1 MFEKDKFNPNKVRL
15 IFLDVDGVLISNR
28 TMLQSGYWATSCK
41 DYEIPDAMYRSGKGR
56 VILKEPYVNHAE
68 SVDPIAVTLLNKL
81 METTDAYIVLSSTW
95 REGLDME
102 GVKQV
107 LGAMGINTHRVIGRT
122 SQNEGSRGDQI
133 WNFIQ
138 GMKERR
144 IGEFGDFFVNSGFL
158 IDELEGVVM
167 TLDSYVIID
176 DINAFRPEQQDKFVQ
191 TSEDDGLLLSD
202 ILIAGSIL
210 IRRDFTVRML
220 QDQEVTDARLIRI
233 KT

>member
-1 MFEKDKFNPNKVRL
+1 
-15 IFLDVDGVLISNR
+15 
-28 TMLQSGYWATSCK
+28 
-41 DYEIPDAMYRSGKGR
+41 
-56 VILKEPYVNHAE
+56 
-68 SVDPIAVTLLNKL
+68 
-81 METTDAYIVLSSTW
+81 
-95 REGLDME
+95 
-102 GVKQV
+102 
-107 LGAMGINTHRVIGRT
+107 
-122 SQNEGSRGDQI
+122 
-133 WNFIQ
+133 
-138 GMKERR
+138 
-144 IGEFGDFFVNSGFL
+144 
-158 IDELEGVVM
+158 M